1 MWDYTY
7 ILRLAGLVYKI
18 VRNLVS
24 EEPTNTRKEKQQ
36 EKRKEARKT
45 RIVKTISNK
54 KNKVG

>member
-24 EEPTNTRKEKQQ
+24 EEPTKTRKEKQNRKKERKL
-36 EKRKEARKT
+36 EKLE
-45 RIVKTISNK
+45 
-54 KNKVG
+54 